1 MAQRDAE
8 VLHWTRALGIPMTLT
23 MGGGYADPIDITV
36 QAQAQTITLALQ
48 AWRGHAGAGLT

>member
-1 MAQRDAE
+1 
-8 VLHWTRALGIPMTLT
+8 LT

-36 QAQAQTITLALQ
+36 QAQAQTIALALQ